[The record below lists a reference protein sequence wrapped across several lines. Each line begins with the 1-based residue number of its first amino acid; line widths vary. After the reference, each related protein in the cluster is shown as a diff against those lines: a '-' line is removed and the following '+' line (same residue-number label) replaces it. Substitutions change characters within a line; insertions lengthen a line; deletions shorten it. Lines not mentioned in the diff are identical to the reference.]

1 MPAVVGIVDRLSSL
15 FDYPG
20 QGFVAA
26 LAACESHVST
36 LGSGVAADFER
47 FAAGV
52 RDRSMAQ
59 LQELY
64 TETFDLNASCTLDL
78 GWHLFGE
85 QYERGAFLADLRPEL
100 QAAGIEE
107 RHELPDYLPDVLR
120 LIDRAEPQRAAALRH
135 VIHPAVETLE
145 AGLRDRQSPY
155 EFLVKCAFAAVSRG
169 A

>member
-1 MPAVVGIVDRLSSL
+1 MPAAARIVERLSSL

-20 QGFVAA
+20 PDFVAA
-26 LAACESHVST
+26 LGACEWEVST
-36 LGSGVAADFER
+36 LGPGVVADFES

-52 RDRSMAQ
+52 RGRSMAQ

-107 RHELPDYLPDVLR
+107 RHELPDYFPYLLR
-120 LIDRAEPQRAAALRH
+120 LIDKAEPQRATALRH
-135 VIHPAVETLE
+135 VIQPAVETLE

-155 EFLVKCAFAAVSRG
+155 EYLVKCAFAAVSRG